1 MNIICPWSA
10 TPILVFDGCDVSYGG
25 GGGGVDDGG
34 VGGLMRNKIS
44 WK

>member
-25 GGGGVDDGG
+25 GVDDGG